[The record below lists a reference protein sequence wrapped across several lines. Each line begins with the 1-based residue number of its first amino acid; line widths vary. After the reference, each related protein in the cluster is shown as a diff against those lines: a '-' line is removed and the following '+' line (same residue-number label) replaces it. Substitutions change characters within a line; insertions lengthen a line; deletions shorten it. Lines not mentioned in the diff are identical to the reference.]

1 MKNKNQKHDNDN
13 DTRLPSSIC
22 DSFTGGDP
30 AHDLERDQGEPDP
43 QRASGLASEAGAV
56 GSPGGGDGTEGSGE
70 RGASGVRTTAQ
81 FIERLAS
88 SLDTATTYFA
98 GIELEVG
105 EYVRE
110 SYRDFMVDR
119 PLNTVDTECAEM
131 LARRI
136 KEVDIAFAA
145 SEVFSPITLAYAGDA
160 YEIALGS
167 VFGPKFNFELKKTI
181 AKAGGAA

>member
-13 DTRLPSSIC
+13 DTRLPRALC
-22 DSFTGGDP
+22 NTFTGGDP

-43 QRASGLASEAGAV
+43 QRASGLASEAGA
-56 GSPGGGDGTEGSGE
+56 PGGGYSAEGSGE
-70 RGASGVRTTAQ
+70 REAGGVRTTAQ

-88 SLDTATTYFA
+88 SLDTATAYFA

-105 EYVRE
+105 EYIRE
-110 SYRDFMVDR
+110 SYRDFMADR

-131 LARRI
+131 LCRRI
-136 KEVDIAFAA
+136 REVDVAFAA

-167 VFGPKFNFELKKTI
+167 VFGEKFDFELKKTI